1 MGPVR
6 PVSGG
11 KVAGPRAARRGGAF
25 SVPGDAQAA
34 PVSVPSA
41 PGALGGLLALQESLA
56 PEPAESRARRRAS
69 AALRELTGMQF
80 ELLGGEADP
89 ARLGRLLT
97 LAEAEAEGA
106 EPALASILRD
116 IALRARI
123 ELARRRVGSRV

>member
-11 KVAGPRAARRGGAF
+11 SVAGPRAVRRAGRFAL
-25 SVPGDAQAA
+25 PEEAQAA
-34 PVSVPSA
+34 SISGPSA

-69 AALRELTGMQF
+69 AALRELTGMQL
-80 ELLGGEADP
+80 EMLGGAADP
-89 ARLGRLLT
+89 ARLGRLSVLS
-97 LAEAEAEGA
+97 EAEAESA
-106 EPALASILRD
+106 EPALASILQD

-123 ELARRRVGSRV
+123 ELARHRRASSA